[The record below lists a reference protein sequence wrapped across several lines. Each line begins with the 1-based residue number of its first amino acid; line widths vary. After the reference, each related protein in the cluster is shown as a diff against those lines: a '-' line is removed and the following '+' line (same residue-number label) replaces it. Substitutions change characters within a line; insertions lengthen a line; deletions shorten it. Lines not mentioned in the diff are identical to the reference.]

1 MPMKPN
7 ETMTYLAERV
17 REILGRDPRVTE
29 KHMFGGLTFLLDGH
43 ILVGTKKDGRILL
56 SVGRQNNDAALSRP
70 GATPMVHNN
79 RSMTGFVWVEADAI
93 EDDDDLRDW
102 VQTAYDWVANLPA
115 ADPKASAE
123 AFNLDLGASAED
135 AAATAPA
142 DAPAQTGKAAKRF
155 GLDTP
160 IAELLAD
167 YRAKSVLDKDMPGL
181 STDKNLDKVKPLS
194 LNKLAPLSGGRLSP
208 ELLAKVGKD
217 LAKID

>member
-115 ADPKASAE
+115 TDPKAKAR
-123 AFNLDLGASAED
+123 
-135 AAATAPA
+135 TAPA
-142 DAPAQTGKAAKRF
+142 KTAAAAKAATGVAAGKAASGRRVAKQAAR
-155 GLDTP
+155 P
-160 IAELLAD
+160 SARSAARSR
-167 YRAKSVLDKDMPGL
+167 RAP
-181 STDKNLDKVKPLS
+181 
-194 LNKLAPLSGGRLSP
+194 A
-208 ELLAKVGKD
+208 
-217 LAKID
+217 

>member
-79 RSMTGFVWVEADAI
+79 RSMTGFIWVEADAI

-115 ADPKASAE
+115 ADPKAKAR
-123 AFNLDLGASAED
+123 
-135 AAATAPA
+135 TAPA
-142 DAPAQTGKAAKRF
+142 KTAAAAAKAATGVAAGKAASGRRVAKQAAR
-155 GLDTP
+155 P
-160 IAELLAD
+160 SARSAARSR
-167 YRAKSVLDKDMPGL
+167 RAP
-181 STDKNLDKVKPLS
+181 
-194 LNKLAPLSGGRLSP
+194 A
-208 ELLAKVGKD
+208 
-217 LAKID
+217 